1 VRRRLAVL
9 GLIVAAGLAVAARD
23 SLPDLR
29 YIAATFTQPCTF
41 TGSGESIT
49 VTRINATA
57 GATGTTNQYN
67 QFAIVGPLGA
77 LTDAWAA
84 MGTEVA
90 LTTNDLRWELPAGTI
105 VSLFAYAATGPD
117 SGSSET
123 VTITVQDDG
132 VDTAMAVTLSGSGP
146 VGGSN
151 ASDQFAWTPGHRIS
165 IHVAQS
171 AVTAATANLT
181 ATVRE
186 RL

>member
-1 VRRRLAVL
+1 MRRRLAVL

-41 TGSGESIT
+41 TGSGDSIT

-67 QFAIVGPLGA
+67 HFAIVGPVGA

-84 MGTEVA
+84 MGTEVV
-90 LTTNDLRWELPAGTI
+90 LTTNDLRWDLPQGTI
-105 VSLFAYAATGPD
+105 VTLFAYAATGPD

-132 VDTAMAVTLSGSGP
+132 VDTAMALTLSGSGP
-146 VGGSN
+146 VGSQTSSN
-151 ASDQFAWTPGHRIS
+151 QFTWTAGHRIS

-171 AVTAATANLT
+171 AATAATANLT